1 MNRSIFREHC
11 FKMLF
16 DMDFYPDIEK
26 KEQIDLYFEQEK
38 EDIISKEGKIEI
50 LHDVS
55 FDEFDKLEARQMIE
69 DCISKLDEIDEKLK
83 SVIVGWNFERM
94 GKVERA
100 ILRLGYYEIKY
111 VDKVPNA
118 VAINEAVNLAKKFA
132 SNESSGFIN
141 AILAKV
147 V

>member
-38 EDIISKEGKIEI
+38 EDIISKDGNIEI
-50 LHDVS
+50 LHDVA

>member
-38 EDIISKEGKIEI
+38 EDIISKEGNIEI
-50 LHDVS
+50 LHNVD

>member
-38 EDIISKEGKIEI
+38 EDIISKEGNIEI
-50 LHDVS
+50 LHNVD

-69 DCISKLDEIDEKLK
+69 DCISKLDKIDEKLK

>member
-38 EDIISKEGKIEI
+38 EDIISKEGNIEI
-50 LHDVS
+50 LHDVA